1 MASMTPPPC
10 PHPATH
16 ARRTERYA
24 AKQLHDRTNLDA
36 RRTLTGL
43 DAIETLAIP
52 EHRLDTSLTSLATTM
67 PITPGKARPES
78 SP

>member
-52 EHRLDTSLTSLATTM
+52 
-67 PITPGKARPES
+67 
-78 SP
+78 